1 MCECLY
7 CMCRCVYEDLER
19 IVRGLLYFCAM
30 HMTSF
35 SVIHCLSFILSR
47 SRFFPFTSSAFRLH
61 SSTFLSHSVSLCIWL
76 NAAVQLIMS
85 SHNRLYEF
93 SFLLPDCSVLDR
105 VVRYTLWLYFFD
117 LLPLILYI
125 LDISKRR

>member
-35 SVIHCLSFILSR
+35 SVIHCLSFILSC
-47 SRFFPFTSSAFRLH
+47 SRFFPFTSSVFRLH
-61 SSTFLSHSVSLCIWL
+61 SSTFLSHYVSPCIWL

-93 SFLLPDCSVLDR
+93 SFHLLIAVYWDR
-105 VVRYTLWLYFFD
+105 VVRYTPWLYFTIWFH
-117 LLPLILYI
+117 LYT
-125 LDISKRR
+125 LGVSKWR